1 MLERLMAL
9 DRRIIFLALLVVVVV
24 PTLLKVSFPMSSIT
38 PSTQAVYDE
47 IDGLEPGSCVWI
59 ALDYTPPA
67 MAELQ
72 PQLKAILHHCFAKDI
87 KVLGLN
93 PLIAE
98 SAPLGMKEFRTIG
111 GEHNKIEGTDYVYLG
126 YSPGQLSVILGLAKD
141 MGTAG
146 YTTDMN
152 DIPLSDLPM
161 MKEIKNYD
169 DADLLIAIAAF
180 KTPGY
185 WVQFVGDR
193 FGVRVS
199 VGVTNVMYTA
209 MFPYLSSG
217 QLKGALPGLQGAA
230 EYEQL
235 IRNAGYWVAGGPA
248 QPGMSIQ
255 SIVHYALVL
264 LLILCNAGYFVTR
277 HRERKTMERRQ
288 TEAAKQ
294 SMGLE

>member
-9 DRRIIFLALLVVVVV
+9 DRRIIFLALLIVVII
-24 PTLLKVSFPMSSIT
+24 PTLLKVSFPISSIT
-38 PSTQAVYDE
+38 PTTQDVYDE

-72 PQLKAILHHCFAKDI
+72 PQLSSILHHCFAKDI

-98 SAPLGMKEFRTIG
+98 SAPLGHKEFRKIG
-111 GEHNKIEGTDYVYLG
+111 KEHNKIEGTDYVYLG
-126 YSPGQLSVILGLAKD
+126 YRPGQLSVMLGLAKD
-141 MGTAG
+141 METAG
-146 YTTDMN
+146 YTKDMN
-152 DIPLSDLPM
+152 DTPLSDIPM
-161 MKEIKNYD
+161 MKEVKSYD
-169 DADLLIAIAAF
+169 DANLLIALAAF

-193 FGVRVS
+193 FGVRVA

-209 MFPYLSSG
+209 MFPYINSG
-217 QLKGALPGLQGAA
+217 QLKGVLPGLQGAA
-230 EYEQL
+230 EYEHL
-235 IRNAGYWVAGGPA
+235 VKKAGYSSGGPA
-248 QPGMSIQ
+248 QAGMSIQ

-264 LLILCNAGYFVTR
+264 LLILCNVGYFVIR
-277 HRERKTMERRQ
+277 HREAKALERRQ
-288 TEAAKQ
+288 TEAVKQ
-294 SMGLE
+294 SVGLE